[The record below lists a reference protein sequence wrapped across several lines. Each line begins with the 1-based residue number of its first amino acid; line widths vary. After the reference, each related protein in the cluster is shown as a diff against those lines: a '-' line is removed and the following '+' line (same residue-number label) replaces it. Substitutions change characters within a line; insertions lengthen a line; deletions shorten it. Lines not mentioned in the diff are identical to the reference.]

1 MKCPLNSI
9 FFSIKKH
16 FSVPLINYKLWCCFI
31 FIFIFISY
39 FTFLIGFVS
48 FLDRCLDL
56 LTNFNRALTEKEEKE
71 VKEDDE
77 DEDEDDTDRNN
88 KADSRKSKHGN
99 HLTECLSNC
108 AGMLQ

>member
-1 MKCPLNSI
+1 M
-9 FFSIKKH
+9 
-16 FSVPLINYKLWCCFI
+16 
-31 FIFIFISY
+31 
-39 FTFLIGFVS
+39 IGFVS

-77 DEDEDDTDRNN
+77 DEDEDEDDNDRNN